1 MATNIGNG
9 NSAATLQSPAGD
21 GGSSGGVSGN
31 ALAPGMGKEAG
42 FLSANAAAQV
52 QLDVTAADTGSD
64 AAPMIV
70 AQATTGA
77 AAAQAAAAAA
87 GGKAVGTIQVVIGD
101 VKVVGV
107 DGVARAAH
115 VGDKIYVKETLA
127 TGADGIVQV
136 QLENGHSLDLGRDS
150 KIAMDPAILDEGTGG
165 APAAAAAPGQDV
177 AALQAAIAA
186 GADPTQAAP
195 ATAAGGAPGAGGAAD
210 GSGST
215 PVLIDQSSATG
226 DVTAGFQTGVGSI
239 TFPTPEFQLP
249 PPVVVEQPV
258 ITNVAPVLEPGFATV
273 SEEVLSQDGE
283 GGGNLVTGS
292 FDNSPHDEPVP
303 DADVKVA
310 EGTISIVDPDSTTFT
325 VTLTEP
331 APGLTSGGQLINWT
345 LSPDGHTVTGTIPV
359 GEEGTATIVTI
370 TITDTGSYTVTLN
383 GPIDHEAPPP
393 GTSDENLLSFNVGVN
408 VSDGTATSTTSL
420 TVTVE
425 DDTPSITPADTELNN
440 IAVDE
445 SNLPTG
451 SVGSGPTSD
460 SASFSG
466 AFDSVPGA
474 DGASKSYAVSVTG
487 NGSTTL
493 VDSLTNTAVVL
504 SESGGV
510 VTGYV
515 TGHVGEVAFRVFSV
529 SVDANTGEVTL
540 TEYRAIHE
548 DSATDTPNDSINL
561 TGLVTLTATITDN
574 DGDQQSASIDVGAQ
588 LSIYDDGPTSLIA
601 SHTYIRDNLTAP
613 DVIGQ
618 YSFAAGADGAKS
630 VEFDHSLQG
639 TAAMDNAGHTLSFGG
654 LALHLYFITTN
665 NVTDYTKLV
674 ASTSLTAGGVTDA
687 NTGYF
692 IDINTDGTYTIHS
705 SGVISNGTAVSAT
718 SSDVVSAGHVPFVVL
733 TDLGVT
739 TQDAII
745 TGSDAINTNATQIG
759 IGSGQNF
766 VAGDGMRIDLV
777 NGAVFI
783 PNGGGTADDAFSY
796 NGTHNLTTAFHE
808 QVFVSG
814 GSSNTAS
821 ITLSAIVADSD
832 NTMYANPVGEVGE
845 IPLIDL
851 SGANIQVF
859 DGATLLTQGTQAQ
872 YLAGTADY
880 WVDDTGNS
888 VTLNGLH
895 DGWTFQVTTDAGN
908 QFSAIQIDAAAGT
921 DAFKLG
927 FFTYGE
933 ASFGDPVDLSYQIT
947 GTDGDG
953 DTITTSLNATFTP
966 DGATISGNGTLT
978 GTSGDDFILGGS
990 GTDTL
995 NGGDG
1000 NDLLVGGA
1008 GTDTLNGGNGND
1020 ILVGGQG
1027 NDIMDGGTGSD
1038 TFVFGGL
1045 DNLGTTTGDIIN
1057 NFSTGAT
1064 GPGNQ
1069 GDVLDLSELLQGE
1082 HSTGGG
1088 NLDSYLTFAK
1098 DGANNNTVVTVHVD
1112 GTAGGATQTITLQG
1126 IDLTANNLVSSH
1138 DIIQNLLAAGN
1149 LKTDV

>member
-1 MATNIGNG
+1 MPGADGASKSYAVSVTGQEG
-9 NSAATLQSPAGD
+9 DTPLNSGLIDSVSGQAVMLTVN
-21 GGSSGGVSGN
+21 GGVVEGRTETDGDLVFTVSVN
-31 ALAPGMGKEAG
+31 
-42 FLSANAAAQV
+42 
-52 QLDVTAADTGSD
+52 ADTGEVTLTDYRAVHQDGATDTPND
-64 AAPMIV
+64 AI
-70 AQATTGA
+70 
-77 AAAQAAAAAA
+77 
-87 GGKAVGTIQVVIGD
+87 
-101 VKVVGV
+101 
-107 DGVARAAH
+107 
-115 VGDKIYVKETLA
+115 
-127 TGADGIVQV
+127 
-136 QLENGHSLDLGRDS
+136 SLD
-150 KIAMDPAILDEGTGG
+150 
-165 APAAAAAPGQDV
+165 
-177 AALQAAIAA
+177 
-186 GADPTQAAP
+186 
-195 ATAAGGAPGAGGAAD
+195 
-210 GSGST
+210 
-215 PVLIDQSSATG
+215 
-226 DVTAGFQTGVGSI
+226 
-239 TFPTPEFQLP
+239 
-249 PPVVVEQPV
+249 
-258 ITNVAPVLEPGFATV
+258 
-273 SEEVLSQDGE
+273 
-283 GGGNLVTGS
+283 NLVT
-292 FDNSPHDEPVP
+292 
-303 DADVKVA
+303 
-310 EGTISIVDPDSTTFT
+310 
-325 VTLTEP
+325 L
-331 APGLTSGGQLINWT
+331 
-345 LSPDGHTVTGTIPV
+345 
-359 GEEGTATIVTI
+359 TATI
-370 TITDTGSYTVTLN
+370 TDNDGDQQSASIDLGSQ
-383 GPIDHEAPPP
+383 
-393 GTSDENLLSFNVGVN
+393 LSIYD
-408 VSDGTATSTTSL
+408 DG
-420 TVTVE
+420 
-425 DDTPSITPADTELNN
+425 PSITPADTELNN

-718 SSDVVSAGHVPFVVL
+718 SGDVVSAGHVPFVVL

-832 NTMYANPVGEVGE
+832 NTMYANPVGDVGE
-845 IPLIDL
+845 TLINL

-880 WVDDTGNS
+880 WVGDTGDS